1 MSEKHHWDKK
11 HKAQFINTPKDV
23 ARAEFE
29 KALEKANKNPSN
41 KEKYT
46 PNKSVSYM
54 ERNGVP
60 HKFKDGQWVPLTR
73 IN

>member
-11 HKAQFINTPKDV
+11 HKAQFINTPNSV
-23 ARAEFE
+23 AKVEFE
-29 KALEKANKNPSN
+29 KVLEKANKMAGN

-46 PNKSVSYM
+46 PNVQTSYM
-54 ERNGVP
+54 TRDGVP

>member
-1 MSEKHHWDKK
+1 M
-11 HKAQFINTPKDV
+11 F
-23 ARAEFE
+23 FE
-29 KALEKANKNPSN
+29 KALEKANKMASN

-46 PNKSVSYM
+46 PNVQTSYM
-54 ERNGVP
+54 TRDGVP